1 MLSTRHRVDILAGGT
16 CRTAGQVPMKTVK
29 PSDPRQVGDIRL
41 SGRLG
46 QGGMGTVYF
55 GVTPEGDRVAVKMI
69 RTELTGKSGVSARFD
84 REIDVLGMVQG
95 PRVAGL
101 VTVAGPDEIPQWFAT
116 EYIQGL
122 TLAEYVIERG
132 ILGQGHAAVLGVLLA
147 EGLSEIHENGLL
159 HRDLKPA
166 NVILGSD
173 GPRVIDFGL
182 AAFADRP
189 GDITQTSDAIGTPVC
204 MAPEQAENIRNLT
217 AKADVHALGAVLVFA
232 TTGHYPY
239 EGPTTPA
246 IWRALTDPATEP
258 NLSGVPEAVK
268 ALIQRMLAHDPDAR
282 PSVQEVADELK
293 AVPNT
298 PTLDEFIKHTYMERD
313 TDPVPSAEEPPQPP
327 RLRMPRQPHVPND
340 LVREVAEYLRHD
352 YARGATL

>member
-1 MLSTRHRVDILAGGT
+1 
-16 CRTAGQVPMKTVK
+16 MKTLK
-29 PSDPRQVGDIRL
+29 SSDPRQVGSIRL

-69 RTELTGKSGVSARFD
+69 RDELTGKSGVSARFD
-84 REIDVLGMVQG
+84 REIDILGMVQG

-101 VTVAGPDEIPQWFAT
+101 VAAAEPDEVPQWFAT
-116 EYIQGL
+116 EYVQGL
-122 TLAEYVIERG
+122 TLAEYVLERG
-132 ILGQGHAAVLGVLLA
+132 ILEQGHAAVLGVLLA
-147 EGLSEIHENGLL
+147 EGLTEIHENGLL

-173 GPRVIDFGL
+173 GPKVIDFGL

-217 AKADVHALGAVLVFA
+217 TKADVHALGAVLVFA
-232 TTGHYPY
+232 TAGHYPY

-246 IWRALTDPATEP
+246 IWHALTDPETEP
-258 NLSGVPEAVK
+258 NLSGVPEVIK
-268 ALIQRMLAHDPDAR
+268 PLIKRMLAHDPGER
-282 PSVQEVADELK
+282 PSVQEAADELK
-293 AVPNT
+293 AVPDT
-298 PTLDEFIKHTYMERD
+298 PTLYEFIQRTYIERD
-313 TDPVPSAEEPPQPP
+313 TDPTSRAEEPPRAP
-327 RLRMPRQPHVPND
+327 RLRMPRQPYVPND